1 MLTAHISNE
10 NVWKQ
15 AFKDA
20 VLELDPR
27 FLPSKLAAAQA
38 AIEDRLLEKG
48 FDGGPD
54 REEVM
59 KLEDA
64 KRTIMLLWHEEQT

>member
-1 MLTAHISNE
+1 MQATHARNQTMWTE
-10 NVWKQ
+10 

-27 FLPSKLAAAQA
+27 FLPPKLAAAQA
-38 AIEDRLLEKG
+38 AIEDRLLETG

-54 REEVM
+54 LEEVM

-64 KRTIMLLWHEEQT
+64 KRTIMLLWHQEQT

>member
-1 MLTAHISNE
+1 MLTAHVSNE

-20 VLELDPR
+20 VLELDPTR
-27 FLPSKLAAAQA
+27 LQPKLEAAQA

-48 FDGGPD
+48 CDGGPA
-54 REEVM
+54 REEVI

-64 KRTIMLLWHEEQT
+64 KRTIQFLWQER

>member
-1 MLTAHISNE
+1 MQATHAGNQTMWIE
-10 NVWKQ
+10 

-27 FLPSKLAAAQA
+27 FLPPKLVAAQA
-38 AIEDRLLEKG
+38 AIEDRLLETG